1 MLDWGVKVQ
10 LILPAKLLYLF
21 MKQGFTKITILLLF
35 PFSLVLSQQAN
46 GGSTIN
52 ALSSSNA
59 PQGLGAA
66 SNENRLPDL
75 LREAKILLSDAFIS
89 DVMNDTLEV
98 VYNLN
103 RIFDLLSEADQY
115 GEMDNED
122 REEFDRFEESLV
134 SLYSKKFSTLDKV
147 DASLTAENMRMDVT
161 SRTEPLEVEMGATQF
176 VVIEDRDGHIPLVR
190 NKKVDQFIDYFKTKG
205 RPQFEIWLDR
215 LDVYGPVLSKI
226 IEQNNLPPELL
237 YLAMIESGLNPKAHS
252 KAAATGMWQFIY
264 STGKIYGLKR
274 NWYIDERRDP
284 EKSTKAAMAYLST
297 LYNEFDNWYLALAAY
312 NSGENRVRRAT
323 KLHQTSDFWQL
334 HSLPRETRNYMPYFL
349 AATIMA
355 KNPQDYGFTK
365 KRKRKKSYSYDIVT
379 IEKSADLTVLAR
391 AAGTSFKNLQALNP
405 ELRQSATPS
414 ETYKLKIPYG
424 SKDKFIKNYN
434 ALPENERFAPQF
446 ISHKVRNGESL
457 WYIARK
463 YRVSQSDLMAVNKIR
478 NRNMLRIGQKL
489 TIPVPG
495 MNIPRSSRVQL
506 TSTHNKIIYKVRR
519 GDTLGH
525 IAEDY
530 RTRASKIRQW
540 NGMKYGQHIFPGQKL
555 TLWVKK

>member
-1 MLDWGVKVQ
+1 MLDWGLKVQ

-35 PFSLVLSQQAN
+35 PFSLILSQQAN

-52 ALSSSNA
+52 SLSSSNA

>member
-1 MLDWGVKVQ
+1 MLDWGLKVQ

>member
-1 MLDWGVKVQ
+1 MLDWGLKVQ
-10 LILPAKLLYLF
+10 LISPAKSLYLF

-35 PFSLVLSQQAN
+35 FFSLVLSQQAN

-434 ALPENERFAPQF
+434 SLPENERFAPQF

>member
-1 MLDWGVKVQ
+1 MLDWGLKVQ
-10 LILPAKLLYLF
+10 LILPSKLLYLF

-190 NKKVDQFIDYFKTKG
+190 NKKVDQFINYFKTKG